1 MQIIVNCSI
10 IINNKYLGGIFLE
23 NDELL
28 LETNSINGN
37 TKNIMIRNNC
47 FVFQNKKT
55 LFDGNSI
62 KKILV
67 FVNTVRKKY
76 KNVNI
81 PIILDLGNIEFQD
94 KLTYIFLEIISYI
107 LINRY
112 KMKVTVQFQCEH
124 NIFTEGI
131 ASSPLLL
138 IDDIKK
144 KNTEKFLRKFTNE
157 LYKKHYRKVVV
168 KPKKPDELSKL
179 MDEVYFFIFHLGVE
193 GKCAEELSEVVVE
206 LVGNASEH
214 TDSECLID
222 IDVTDLYKKRDSNDL
237 FLGINIA
244 VINFSEKLFG
254 DLVKRRILETNSQV
268 IERYSL
274 VYTAYQN
281 HSASFDSNYTENDFF
296 NIASFQHKI
305 SGDPEKT
312 ITGGTG
318 LTKLISSLEKR
329 SDAHECYLITG
340 DRALLFYNEYLEYNS
355 DRLIGF
361 NKENDFVNVR
371 PSDRVVAPSCI
382 YMPGTAYNL
391 NFVMVKEK

>member
-81 PIILDLGNIEFQD
+81 PIILDLGNIEFKD

-112 KMKVTVQFQCEH
+112 KMKVKVQFQCEH

-281 HSASFDSNYTENDFF
+281 HSASFDSHYTENDFF

-329 SDAHECYLITG
+329 SAAHECYLITG
-340 DRALLFYNEYLEYNS
+340 DRALLFFHEYLEYNS

-391 NFVMVKEK
+391 NFIMVKEK

>member
-1 MQIIVNCSI
+1 M
-10 IINNKYLGGIFLE
+10 
-23 NDELL
+23 
-28 LETNSINGN
+28 
-37 TKNIMIRNNC
+37 
-47 FVFQNKKT
+47 
-55 LFDGNSI
+55 
-62 KKILV
+62 
-67 FVNTVRKKY
+67 RKKY

-81 PIILDLGNIEFQD
+81 PIILDLGNIEFKD

-138 IDDIKK
+138 IDNIKK

-254 DLVKRRILETNSQV
+254 DLVKRRILETNFQA

-329 SDAHECYLITG
+329 SAAHECYLITG
-340 DRALLFYNEYLEYNS
+340 DRALLFFHEYLEYNS

>member
-81 PIILDLGNIEFQD
+81 PIILDLGNIEFKD

-138 IDDIKK
+138 IDNIKK

-254 DLVKRRILETNSQV
+254 DLVKRRILETNFQA

-329 SDAHECYLITG
+329 SAAHECYLITG
-340 DRALLFYNEYLEYNS
+340 DRALLFFHEYLEYNS